1 MTADYN
7 LVLTDYN
14 AGLAHRHRNAIRVA
28 LETMTLIQS
37 GELVTR
43 CRAHPEETVK
53 DWHERNISG
62 EKFTEIAEK
71 ENKSKNTISGA
82 VSRYRTKIRFYEET
96 N

>member
-1 MTADYN
+1 MAFENIVIYKGSDYHS
-7 LVLTDYN
+7 
-14 AGLAHRHRNAIRVA
+14 AFPHIIR
-28 LETMTLIQS
+28 LQS